1 MPELPEVETISSQLD
16 SVLRGKIFSKVEV
29 LRDKSAQ
36 TDLSLLVGRKI
47 KKVRRLAKQIKI
59 DLKNVDETLLIHLK
73 MTGQLVYQKSKT
85 DDLGFENRVV
95 GGHPT
100 RDWIN
105 KLPSS
110 HTRIVAKFEDGSSL
124 FFNDQRVFGWWKL
137 VSKKNLEAIKSKLP
151 PDVID
156 KEFDVDYLKN
166 VLSRSKRAVK
176 LVILDQQKMGGMGNI
191 YTNDSL
197 WLAKINPKKPANKL
211 KDKEIIEL
219 HKQMVRVL
227 KEGISL
233 GGASISDYVHVSGG
247 GGGGYQEIMRVYE
260 REGKSC
266 SRRKC
271 DGVIKKEKLGGR
283 GTYYCNKCQI

>member
-1 MPELPEVETISSQLD
+1 MPELPEVEIISNQLD

-36 TDLSLLVGRKI
+36 TDLSLLLGKKI
-47 KKVRRLAKQIKI
+47 KRVGRLAKQIKI
-59 DLKNVDETLLIHLK
+59 DLKDMDETLLIHLK
-73 MTGQLVYQKSKT
+73 MTGQLVYQKSET
-85 DDLGFENRVV
+85 QDLKSSNRVV

-100 RDWIN
+100 RDWIS

-110 HTRIVAKFEDGSSL
+110 HTRIITKFNDGSTL

-137 VSKKNLEAIKSKLP
+137 VSKKDLRAIKSKLP

-197 WLAKINPKKPANKL
+197 WLAKINPKKPANEL
-211 KDKEIIEL
+211 KDKEIMEL
-219 HKQMVRVL
+219 HKQMVKVL
-227 KEGISL
+227 NEGISL
-233 GGASISDYVHVSGG
+233 GGASISDYVHVLG

-260 REGKSC
+260 KEGKNC

-283 GTYYCNKCQI
+283 GTYWCNKCQV